1 MSETTTPERFSAAQA
16 SKSTATKVRYEVLSL
31 LAVAAGLSYLARNAV
46 GVAESTI
53 RTDLGLTLKESG
65 WFMGTFFW
73 SYAILQIPGG
83 ELAHQRG
90 TKLAMLVF
98 ATGWSVAS
106 LCIGLAPG
114 IMLLLTAQLIMG
126 AAQAGIFP
134 ASCSSVSHWI
144 PVARRTFAC
153 ACLAVGMQLGAI
165 TASLLTGPLIDV
177 MKWRWVF
184 VLYAV
189 PGFVWAVIFWR
200 RFHNDPHQDDRVNT
214 AERDLIGGSEQSKSR
229 QQKRTVP
236 TPWGAVARNPA
247 VWFLC
252 GQQVCRA
259 SGYMFFASWFPTF
272 LQETR
277 GTSISDSG
285 YLQALVFS
293 GTLTGSL
300 CGGLLTDW
308 IYRRT
313 GNLKFSRSGVGA
325 TFLMGCAALILAAW
339 FVENTVLAVGLL
351 ALGSLFAA
359 LAGPCAFAATIDIGG
374 DHVPQVFGL
383 MNMTGNLAA
392 AACPILVGLLFDW
405 TSNWTLVLLIFAAI
419 YAVGGLC
426 WALVDCERS
435 ISKRSEP

>member
-1 MSETTTPERFSAAQA
+1 MSETLIPEPFSSADP
-16 SKSTATKVRYEVLSL
+16 SKTSPTKVRYEVLSL
-31 LAVAAGLSYLARNAV
+31 LAIAAGLSYLARNAV

-53 RTDLGLTLKESG
+53 RADLGLSLEESG

-73 SYAILQIPGG
+73 SYAVLQIPGG

-134 ASCSSVSHWI
+134 ASCASVSHWI

-165 TASLLTGPLIDV
+165 TASLLTGPLIET
-177 MKWRWVF
+177 MQWRWVF

-189 PGFVWAVIFWR
+189 PGLIWAAVFWR
-200 RFHNDPHQDDRVNT
+200 RFHNDPHQDVRVNT
-214 AERDLIGGSEQSKSR
+214 AERELIGGHVESLSR
-229 QQKRTVP
+229 QEKRTAP
-236 TPWGAVARNPA
+236 TPWGVVARSPA
-247 VWFLC
+247 IWFLC

-325 TFLMGCAALILAAW
+325 TFLFGCAGLILAAW

-374 DHVPQVFGL
+374 NHVPQVFGL

-392 AACPILVGLLFDW
+392 AACPILVGALFAW
-405 TSNWTLVLLIFAAI
+405 TSNWTLVLLIFAGI

-426 WALVDCERS
+426 WALVDCEQT
-435 ISKRSEP
+435 ISK